1 MKVYDT
7 KEREIIFEPSFK
19 FAGNPNIIIA
29 VKAFGLKATVQV
41 SSWLRLLSLK
51 AQEIVPGGIYV
62 VEGQSVGFI
71 YLFIYFSEFFSSKVF
86 EWFENILEHDNAW
99 IWPCSL

>member
-7 KEREIIFEPSFK
+7 NENEMILEPSFK

-41 SSWLRLLSLK
+41 CVTTVYMLNGMITLDYLSFLASMYTFHILVFFLQWYLR
-51 AQEIVPGGIYV
+51 
-62 VEGQSVGFI
+62 
-71 YLFIYFSEFFSSKVF
+71 YL
-86 EWFENILEHDNAW
+86 
-99 IWPCSL
+99 

>member
-7 KEREIIFEPSFK
+7 KENEMILEPSLK

-41 SSWLRLLSLK
+41 SVTIVYVLNCGMTTLDYLSFVASMYTFHILVFFVQWYLR
-51 AQEIVPGGIYV
+51 
-62 VEGQSVGFI
+62 
-71 YLFIYFSEFFSSKVF
+71 YL
-86 EWFENILEHDNAW
+86 
-99 IWPCSL
+99 

>member
-7 KEREIIFEPSFK
+7 NENEMILEPSVK

-41 SSWLRLLSLK
+41 CATTVYVLNCGMTTLDYLSFLAIMYTFHILVFFLKWFLRYL
-51 AQEIVPGGIYV
+51 
-62 VEGQSVGFI
+62 QS
-71 YLFIYFSEFFSSKVF
+71 
-86 EWFENILEHDNAW
+86 
-99 IWPCSL
+99 P

>member
-7 KEREIIFEPSFK
+7 KENEMILEPSLK

-41 SSWLRLLSLK
+41 SVTIVYVLNCGMTTLDYLSFVASMYTFHILVFILQWYLR
-51 AQEIVPGGIYV
+51 
-62 VEGQSVGFI
+62 
-71 YLFIYFSEFFSSKVF
+71 YL
-86 EWFENILEHDNAW
+86 
-99 IWPCSL
+99 